1 MTASNYLVTGR
12 NKQYLLHEIRDA
24 LKNATSI
31 EIAVSFI
38 RMSGLSLI
46 IQDIEDAMNSEERNV
61 KLSLLT
67 SDYMNITEPQALK
80 RLMLLKERGA
90 EIQIFESKQATSF
103 HLKSYIFVKNSGKRH
118 QPERLLALATSVKLH
133 LPTVLSGTTEL
144 TIQTTTIEKR

>member
-46 IQDIEDAMNSEERNV
+46 IQDIEDAMNLHPYVEHP
-61 KLSLLT
+61 SLDDVYNLIEWT
-67 SDYMNITEPQALK
+67 GKYFSNIN
-80 RLMLLKERGA
+80 KEV
-90 EIQIFESKQATSF
+90 FS
-103 HLKSYIFVKNSGKRH
+103 
-118 QPERLLALATSVKLH
+118 SVD
-133 LPTVLSGTTEL
+133 
-144 TIQTTTIEKR
+144 

>member
-46 IQDIEDAMNSEERNV
+46 IQDIEDAMN
-61 KLSLLT
+61 
-67 SDYMNITEPQALK
+67 
-80 RLMLLKERGA
+80 
-90 EIQIFESKQATSF
+90 
-103 HLKSYIFVKNSGKRH
+103 
-118 QPERLLALATSVKLH
+118 
-133 LPTVLSGTTEL
+133 
-144 TIQTTTIEKR
+144 

>member
-90 EIQIFESKQATSF
+90 EIQIFESKQANITK
-103 HLKSYIFVKNSGKRH
+103 HLLRCETKSH
-118 QPERLLALATSVKLH
+118 ALRPRARVARRRGA
-133 LPTVLSGTTEL
+133 PAE
-144 TIQTTTIEKR
+144 

>member
-67 SDYMNITEPQALK
+67 AWSEAPASSSA
-80 RLMLLKERGA
+80 R
-90 EIQIFESKQATSF
+90 AT
-103 HLKSYIFVKNSGKRH
+103 
-118 QPERLLALATSVKLH
+118 
-133 LPTVLSGTTEL
+133 
-144 TIQTTTIEKR
+144 

>member
-1 MTASNYLVTGR
+1 MIATNYLITGR
-12 NKQYLLHEIRDA
+12 NKQYLLHEIRNA

-67 SDYMNITEPQALK
+67 
-80 RLMLLKERGA
+80 
-90 EIQIFESKQATSF
+90 
-103 HLKSYIFVKNSGKRH
+103 
-118 QPERLLALATSVKLH
+118 
-133 LPTVLSGTTEL
+133 
-144 TIQTTTIEKR
+144 